1 MFESNNTP
9 FTMPVMPA
17 NSGYGNNGAWGDD
30 GAWWIIIFVLFFAF
44 GGWGGNGWGG
54 NGSNFLA
61 TYGREVFAVADELIS
76 GYMERMA

>member
-17 NSGYGNNGAWGDD
+17 NGGYGNNGAWGDD

-44 GGWGGNGWGG
+44 GGWRGN
-54 NGSNFLA
+54 
-61 TYGREVFAVADELIS
+61 
-76 GYMERMA
+76 

>member
-17 NSGYGNNGAWGDD
+17 NGGYSNNGAWGDD

-44 GGWGGNGWGG
+44 GGCAFPLFFSILWI
-54 NGSNFLA
+54 A
-61 TYGREVFAVADELIS
+61 
-76 GYMERMA
+76 